1 MEDNNAIVRLAA
13 LATAASLA
21 LLCGFASAQEK
32 PYTEGSV
39 WFISMIKVKPGM
51 MDVYLRDVLPVR
63 KKMNE
68 EAKKQGL
75 LVSSHIF
82 SGSSMG
88 RDDFDIMFMD
98 EYKNWA
104 AFDGITA
111 KYDAI
116 AKNVIGTE
124 EKQVQLMTKRTEV
137 REIMGDKLMQEI
149 VPK

>member
-1 MEDNNAIVRLAA
+1 MKTGNAILRLAI
-13 LATAASLA
+13 LTTSA
-21 LLCGFASAQEK
+21 LLAVTSAVVSAQEK
-32 PYTEGSV
+32 PWTEGSV

-51 MDVYLRDVLPVR
+51 MDVYLRDVLPLR
-63 KKMNE
+63 KKIDD

-75 LVSSHIF
+75 LVSSHIL
-82 SGSSMG
+82 SGLSTG
-88 RDDFDIMFMD
+88 RDDFDIIFMS

-116 AKNVIGTE
+116 ASKIVGSE

-137 REIMGDKLMQEI
+137 REILGDKAMQELI
-149 VPK
+149 VK